1 MDRPDEHKDMSDI
14 AEEVE
19 RTTDDK
25 TGMQPT
31 GPDRRAGTDMDP
43 TAPDE
48 RGGTDMDPTAPDE
61 RRGTDM
67 DPTAPDERPQTDMQ
81 PTGST
86 GTATRER

>member
-1 MDRPDEHKDMSDI
+1 MDRRDEHQDMTDI

-31 GPDRRAGTDMDP
+31 GPDERVETDMQP

-48 RGGTDMDPTAPDE
+48 RTHTE
-61 RRGTDM
+61 T
-67 DPTAPDERPQTDMQ
+67 
-81 PTGST
+81 
-86 GTATRER
+86 